1 MWCRSVALWSGLR
14 FTKERN
20 MSTDIASAGSQ
31 RLPQPAVTVGSP
43 SAQGP
48 AAPSKPELKVPEKAK
63 INFDPKEM
71 QQNLSE
77 AIAKLNAQMKNSGR
91 DLNFTVDEVIDRP
104 IITVKNTETGKV
116 IRQIP
121 NEAVLQ
127 VAHQIENAKGLL
139 YNKRV

>member
-1 MWCRSVALWSGLR
+1 
-14 FTKERN
+14 
-20 MSTDIASAGSQ
+20 
-31 RLPQPAVTVGSP
+31 
-43 SAQGP
+43 
-48 AAPSKPELKVPEKAK
+48 
-63 INFDPKEM
+63 M